1 MELDS
6 PLRPRTR
13 LVDSRPAVGWALFYS
28 LIVVAWLSLAGSGVS
43 DFAGLL
49 ARCLAPAADN
59 TWLQLVAMWSL
70 MSLAMMLPTSLPTLS
85 RLYILVQQGAQPQ
98 LRFSAFIL
106 GYVVVWLGFALV
118 AGSLQLILA
127 RVMPAPAEPILAGGL
142 LLGAGLYQFSKLKHA
157 CLTRC
162 RHPMTFFM
170 AHWRHGID
178 GAVAMGLRHGRD
190 CLGCCWAL
198 MSLSLIGG
206 TMSLAWMGLG
216 MALMILEKLGS
227 TGRFV
232 TIPLGLILVAGAFYQ
247 WGLVAFA
254 A

>member
-1 MELDS
+1 M
-6 PLRPRTR
+6 RPRTR